1 VFSINNPNTFDLV
14 IEKNSYDSSIDEIGF
29 TTTDGVITSE
39 FDSASPATI
48 RVKALLEPKPVLIH
62 DKLDINNLSA
72 PNLLGSNIIILGSN
86 IVGTISNTTYVDKF

>member
-1 VFSINNPNTFDLV
+1 MKIS
-14 IEKNSYDSSIDEIGF
+14 GF

-72 PNLLGSNIIILGSN
+72 PNSWFKYYYTR
-86 IVGTISNTTYVDKF
+86 VKYCWYY